1 MPAST
6 VTVLGSARGAVN
18 RPAAIGITVGFCTLW
33 LLVGEKLF
41 VQSEWMAFF
50 DYTKDVSLE
59 YNPACTGQPEKIIA
73 YIPLQL

>member
-1 MPAST
+1 MT
-6 VTVLGSARGAVN
+6 VSDSAQDAVN

-33 LLVGEKLF
+33 LLVSEKLF

-50 DYTKDVSLE
+50 DYTKGANLE

>member
-1 MPAST
+1 MT
-6 VTVLGSARGAVN
+6 VSDSAQDAVT
-18 RPAAIGITVGFCTLW
+18 RSVAIGITVGFCTLW